1 MAVRFKILAV
11 LGQSQHGKSSFIN
24 LLSRSNSQAV
34 GCNDGRSCTANIRS
48 VRFPDCFELF
58 GSQEIE
64 LRLFD
69 VPGFGDSELRFT
81 NKQILEGMK
90 VTLAGLESRQFD
102 GLFVFQSLAE
112 STINLK
118 GTLERIETMFGEK
131 VYRSAI
137 VIMTKSDL
145 LNPQVMLKKR
155 ATVERICQE
164 KRLPCLIWINNSDE
178 LGPIS
183 SSQQATQISTLR
195 SSLTTLQPY
204 EMMDMAEYERL
215 VEERARLMMARDTSN
230 VVTKTVQVPTQRAVV
245 TKEKETV
252 MEQTLKQAYTEEE
265 VKRRALEERERPENR
280 KAEIVLVTKEVDDF
294 EYQVLTSTEEKSDGE
309 SGFFIPISAI
319 PLLPI
324 KELRKTQLSE

>member
-24 LLSRSNSQAV
+24 LLSHSNSQAV
-34 GCNDGRSCTANIRS
+34 GCNDGRSCTADIRS

-145 LNPQVMLKKR
+145 LNPQVK
-155 ATVERICQE
+155 
-164 KRLPCLIWINNSDE
+164 NF
-178 LGPIS
+178 
-183 SSQQATQISTLR
+183 QI
-195 SSLTTLQPY
+195 Y
-204 EMMDMAEYERL
+204 
-215 VEERARLMMARDTSN
+215 
-230 VVTKTVQVPTQRAVV
+230 
-245 TKEKETV
+245 
-252 MEQTLKQAYTEEE
+252 
-265 VKRRALEERERPENR
+265 
-280 KAEIVLVTKEVDDF
+280 
-294 EYQVLTSTEEKSDGE
+294 
-309 SGFFIPISAI
+309 
-319 PLLPI
+319 
-324 KELRKTQLSE
+324 